1 MDQSAVND
9 GSDPEPARESDP
21 NDASTNEPSTSGT
34 ATGGTATTGEFDW
47 RGWALVAA
55 IVAAFLVVPG
65 MILYLPAAQGVIQ
78 SIGLTVRDA
87 YLFLPL
93 IPAFGLGV
101 IAVWS
106 AVRSR
111 TD

>member
-1 MDQSAVND
+1 MEQSAVDD
-9 GSDPEPARESDP
+9 GADPERVGESAAD
-21 NDASTNEPSTSGT
+21 EE
-34 ATGGTATTGEFDW
+34 ATTGEFDW
-47 RGWALVAA
+47 RGWTLVAA
-55 IVAAFLVVPG
+55 IVVAFLVVPG
-65 MILYLPAAQGVIQ
+65 MILYLPAARDVIQ

-93 IPAFGLGV
+93 IPAFGLGA

-111 TD
+111 SD

>member
-1 MDQSAVND
+1 MDQSAVDD
-9 GSDPEPARESDP
+9 GSDPDSATESDP
-21 NDASTNEPSTSGT
+21 NDAATTGATSAVTSDG
-34 ATGGTATTGEFDW
+34 ASTGEFDW
-47 RGWALVAA
+47 RGWALVGA
-55 IVAAFLVVPG
+55 IVLAFLVVPG

-78 SIGLTVRDA
+78 SFGLTVRDA

-93 IPAFGLGV
+93 IPAFGLGL

-111 TD
+111 AD